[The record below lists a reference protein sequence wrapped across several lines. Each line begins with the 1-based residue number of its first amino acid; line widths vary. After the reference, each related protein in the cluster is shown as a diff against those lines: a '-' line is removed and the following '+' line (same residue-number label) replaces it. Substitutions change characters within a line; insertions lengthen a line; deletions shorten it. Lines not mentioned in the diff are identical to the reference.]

1 MLRSHF
7 KQRLL
12 KVIIPTKM
20 MERGRMRMAVLMSYF
35 WTGNCPRNE
44 SSAYISCI
52 SKLPLF
58 TFFPIM
64 PRTQQM
70 IAVRTH

>member
-35 WTGNCPRNE
+35 
-44 SSAYISCI
+44 
-52 SKLPLF
+52 
-58 TFFPIM
+58 
-64 PRTQQM
+64 
-70 IAVRTH
+70 